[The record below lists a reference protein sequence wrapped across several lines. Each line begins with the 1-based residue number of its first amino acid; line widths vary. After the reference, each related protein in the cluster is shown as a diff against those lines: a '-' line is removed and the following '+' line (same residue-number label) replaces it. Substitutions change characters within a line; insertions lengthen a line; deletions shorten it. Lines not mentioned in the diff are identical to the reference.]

1 HQRLQAAP
9 DPAEQRGLVAARIGG
24 RLRRRR
30 GLLRR
35 AVRGRLGSRGF
46 AALERTAATT
56 TPALARG
63 PLAFGHRRLSRRHF
77 GRDGRSRC
85 VHRDRRRLALDARL
99 ARRTRAALATLAAA
113 ATAATAAATAALR
126 ILGGARLAHF
136 PEDF

>member
-1 HQRLQAAP
+1 
-9 DPAEQRGLVAARIGG
+9 ARIGG

-30 GLLRR
+30 GLPRR
-35 AVRGRLGSRGF
+35 AVRGLLGSRGF

-85 VHRDRRRLALDARL
+85 VHRDRRLLALDARL
-99 ARRTRAALATLAAA
+99 ARRTRAALATLAGAAAFAATAGTLAAA

-136 PEDF
+136 PE